1 MKETISIQTIRGAET
16 WDRLVPDPRMVDKN
30 LGGRA
35 WEQGVSARHQGS
47 SARKISSLNFR
58 LQKPARIESVE
69 EADGA
74 ISSYSWGTHTQTHL
88 LRLTPSKF
96 QHQGDSFKGTGGI

>member
-1 MKETISIQTIRGAET
+1 MDWASSTPTWIEIWEGYLRSKESQTYTRPPGPGFQCQEDNSPQLLA
-16 WDRLVPDPRMVDKN
+16 
-30 LGGRA
+30 A
-35 WEQGVSARHQGS
+35 
-47 SARKISSLNFR
+47 KIMG
-58 LQKPARIESVE
+58 IESVE